1 MIRRLALA
9 GFALA
14 ALAITTHTAQARVAI
29 GTLECRS
36 PGTISFIV
44 TLNRYDCRFFSN
56 NGRTYRYS
64 ASVGRI
70 GYEAGITGRETLVWG
85 VFAPTSRVD
94 HNALRGVYIGA
105 HANATIGAGVG
116 ANVLVGGSSRTITLQ
131 PVSVEGRTGLSAGIS
146 AAGFT
151 IH

>member
-14 ALAITTHTAQARVAI
+14 ALAITSHTAQARVAV

-44 TLNRYDCRFFSN
+44 TLNRYDCRFFSK
-56 NGRTYRYS
+56 NGRSYRYT

-85 VFAPTSRVD
+85 VFAPTSRID
-94 HNALRGVYIGA
+94 HNALRGTYIGA

-116 ANVLVGGSSRTITLQ
+116 ANVLVGGSGRTISLQ

-146 AAGFT
+146 AAGLT

>member
-1 MIRRLALA
+1 MIRRLVPAA
-9 GFALA
+9 FALA
-14 ALAITTHTAQARVAI
+14 VLAITTHAANARVAI

-44 TLNRYDCRFFSN
+44 TLNRYDCRFFSK
-56 NGRTYRYS
+56 NGRTYRYT

-70 GYEAGITGRETLVWG
+70 GYEAGITSRETLVWG

-94 HNALRGVYIGA
+94 HNALRGTYIGA
-105 HANATIGAGVG
+105 HANATVGAGVG
-116 ANVLVGGSSRTITLQ
+116 ANALIGGSGRTISLQ
-131 PVSVEGRTGLSAGIS
+131 PLSVEGRTGLSAGIS
-146 AAGFT
+146 AAGMT

>member
-14 ALAITTHTAQARVAI
+14 ALATTSHNAEARVAI

-44 TLNRYDCRFFSN
+44 TLNRYDCRFFSK
-56 NGRTYRYS
+56 NGRVYRYS
-64 ASVGRI
+64 AGVGRI

-85 VFAPTSRVD
+85 VYAPTSSVD
-94 HNALRGVYIGA
+94 QNALRGTYIGA
-105 HANATIGAGVG
+105 HANATIGAGIG
-116 ANVLVGGSSRTITLQ
+116 GNVLVGGSGRTISLQ
-131 PVSVEGRTGLSAGIS
+131 PLSVEGRIGLSAGIS

-151 IH
+151 IY

>member
-1 MIRRLALA
+1 MIRRLI
-9 GFALA
+9 LA
-14 ALAITTHTAQARVAI
+14 AAAVAAFAASTLTADARVAI

-44 TLNRYDCRFFSN
+44 TLNQYDCRFFSK
-56 NGRTYRYS
+56 NGRAYQYR

-94 HNALRGVYIGA
+94 HNALRGTYIGA

-116 ANVLVGGSSRTITLQ
+116 ANVLVGGSGRTISLQ